1 MTTVR
6 VEAKQGEATSTYI
19 VVEHIV
25 RADFYTTG
33 ARDQAYAMVYTPD
46 GNTYRVEG
54 EQALA
59 LEQTLA
65 RAQLTPTRP

>member
-6 VEAKQGEATSTYI
+6 VEAKPGEAASTYI

-33 ARDQAYAMVYTPD
+33 ASDQAYAMVYTPD
-46 GNTYRVEG
+46 GNSYRVDG

-59 LEQTLA
+59 LEQRLA
-65 RAQLTPTRP
+65 GAQITPTTL

>member
-6 VEAKQGEATSTYI
+6 VEAKPGEAATTYV

-46 GNTYRVEG
+46 GNSYRVDG

-59 LEQTLA
+59 LEQRLA
-65 RAQLTPTRP
+65 GAQIPPTTP

>member
-6 VEAKQGEATSTYI
+6 VEAKPGESASTYI

-33 ARDQAYAMVYTPD
+33 ARSEAYAMVYTPD
-46 GNTYRVEG
+46 GNSYRVDSPHVH
-54 EQALA
+54 A
-59 LEQTLA
+59 LEQ
-65 RAQLTPTRP
+65 RFQRPQLIERP

>member
-1 MTTVR
+1 MTTVK
-6 VEAKQGEATSTYI
+6 VEAKPGEAADTYI

-25 RADFYTTG
+25 RADFYISG
-33 ARDQAYAMVYTPD
+33 RARNQAYAMVYTPD
-46 GNTYRVEG
+46 GKDYRVDG

-65 RAQLTPTRP
+65 RAQLKPTR